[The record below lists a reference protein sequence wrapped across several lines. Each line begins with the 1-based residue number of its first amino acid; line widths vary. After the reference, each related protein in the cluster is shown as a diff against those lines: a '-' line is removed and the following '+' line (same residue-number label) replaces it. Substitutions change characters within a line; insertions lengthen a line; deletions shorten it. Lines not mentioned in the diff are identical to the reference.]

1 MGLRSE
7 HCSPAAIS
15 GNVRFH
21 GSIWKAPLR
30 RRGGF
35 YIRPCNLGQRKT
47 SRANSVRPYK
57 TLFQRS
63 EPLSTDGG
71 SVCQKTIF
79 PVVETVGSNIFRPE
93 TWRSNVFS
101 GRFLTRQTGTGAQ
114 CAPLQCTFTLV
125 GCFINN
131 ADGKDTVG
139 TVDTVDDG
147 HHQRLV
153 GEQGDV
159 LGSNVCMGACSIAQ
173 RYRGGDDYGVG
184 WLRLFAAVDASAS
197 IKVTV

>member
-1 MGLRSE
+1 M
-7 HCSPAAIS
+7 
-15 GNVRFH
+15 
-21 GSIWKAPLR
+21 
-30 RRGGF
+30 
-35 YIRPCNLGQRKT
+35 
-47 SRANSVRPYK
+47 RPYK

-79 PVVETVGSNIFRPE
+79 PVVETVGANIVRPP

-114 CAPLQCTFTLV
+114 CAPLQCTFTLG

-131 ADGKDTVG
+131 AGGKDTVGTVDTVDSVATVDTVGIVGIVGTVG

-159 LGSNVCMGACSIAQ
+159 LGSDVCIGACSIAQ
-173 RYRGGDDYGVG
+173 FHRGGDGYGVG
-184 WLRLFAAVDASAS
+184 WLRLFAAVVASAS
-197 IKVTV
+197 IKVIV

>member
-1 MGLRSE
+1 MDKGAYFAGASAQ
-7 HCSPAAIS
+7 SPLAI
-15 GNVRFH
+15 
-21 GSIWKAPLR
+21 L
-30 RRGGF
+30 
-35 YIRPCNLGQRKT
+35 L
-47 SRANSVRPYK
+47 
-57 TLFQRS
+57 
-63 EPLSTDGG
+63 

-79 PVVETVGSNIFRPE
+79 SVVETVGANIVRPP

-114 CAPLQCTFTLV
+114 CAPLQCTFTLG

-139 TVDTVDDG
+139 TVDSVATVDTVGTVGTVDIVGTVGTVDIVGTADTVGTVDDG

-173 RYRGGDDYGVG
+173 RHRGGDGYGVG